1 MVCLLVGLLSCAVL
15 VKESLLPRRELQE
28 NDLRVGDILFV
39 DLYDGWSQ
47 VGYWDHVAIYV
58 GEGVDLFAYDA
69 PPYPGP
75 AVVEATF
82 DGGVSYTPLV
92 NFLERDKPA
101 AMAVRRLTDRPSRPT
116 IINDAVQYALAQL
129 GKPFDDLA
137 VLGIPLKVGEGNIHC
152 GELVWRAFEAAG
164 VDLDSSGGPLL
175 YPDNIY
181 YSQELEPA

>member
-1 MVCLLVGLLSCAVL
+1 MLT
-15 VKESLLPRRELQE
+15 KESLLPRRELQE

-39 DLYDGWSQ
+39 DIYDGWSQ

-129 GKPFDDLA
+129 G
-137 VLGIPLKVGEGNIHC
+137 NIHC

-181 YSQELEPA
+181 CSQELEPA